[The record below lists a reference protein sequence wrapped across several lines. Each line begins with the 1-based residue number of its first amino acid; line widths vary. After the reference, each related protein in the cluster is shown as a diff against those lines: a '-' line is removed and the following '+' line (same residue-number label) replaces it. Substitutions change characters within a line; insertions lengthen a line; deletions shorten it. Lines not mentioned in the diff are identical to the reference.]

1 MLDGFSAV
9 TYALCKKYTNG
20 AIQSI
25 VESFSEGMHFQG
37 SVATKDDLPDN
48 PEKGDLYIIR
58 DTGTKVVYDGNEWVE
73 FEQNFYTKAEVDAK
87 LREVEAKIPSTENYA
102 TKQALLEEINRA
114 KNRENAIASSIPT
127 KTSQLTNDSGF
138 LTRHQD
144 ISGKAD
150 KSYVDAKLNQ
160 KQDKLTAGD
169 HITINNNVISAVI
182 PDLSQYATQEWVEN
196 KNYITAEE
204 VEELV
209 DDKGYATEQWVED
222 KGYLTEHQSLANY
235 YTKDE
240 LYDID
245 EIDEILTDKQDKL
258 IAGENISIVDNVI
271 SATGG
276 GSSGK
281 MGRNFTT
288 DITVGHLASGTYISA
303 NDSIADILYR
313 ILYEVSPEGVSLF
326 YGALDDLPTDVSD
339 LTEVRGLDKSS
350 LLTQGYTQFI
360 IAGDPQTEEG
370 QWVVFAIPKADG
382 VRIKKIHNDGALMF
396 DIPFTTYETAT
407 HHITSYLDTKQYNED
422 VGGSSYVLEFEE
434 S

>member
-58 DTGTKVVYDGNEWVE
+58 DAGVKVVYDGNEWVE

-87 LREVEAKIPSTENYA
+87 LREVESKIPSTVNYA

-114 KNRENAIASSIPT
+114 KSKENEIASSIPK

-138 LTRHQD
+138 LTKHQD

-150 KSYVDAKLNQ
+150 KSYVDSKLNQ
-160 KQDKLTAGD
+160 KQNKLTAGD
-169 HITINNNVISAVI
+169 HINITNNVISAVI
-182 PDLSQYATQEWVEN
+182 PDLNQYATKEWVEN
-196 KNYITAEE
+196 KSYITADEAAA
-204 VEELV
+204 LV
-209 DDKGYATEQWVED
+209 DGKGFATEQWVED

-240 LYDID
+240 LYDVD
-245 EIDEILTDKQDKL
+245 EVDELLDDKQNKL
-258 IAGENISIVDNVI
+258 VAGENISIVDNVI
-271 SATGG
+271 SAIGG

-281 MGRNFTT
+281 IGRTFTT
-288 DITVGHLASGTYISA
+288 DITVGHLASGTRINE
-303 NDSIADILYR
+303 NDTIADILYR

-326 YGALDDLPTDVSD
+326 YGALDDLPTDVSG

-350 LLTQGYTQFI
+350 LLTQGYTQNV
-360 IAGDPQTEEG
+360 AADDPDEG
-370 QWVVFAIPKADG
+370 QWVVFAIPKEDG
-382 VRIKKIHNDGALMF
+382 IRIKKIHNEGAELF
-396 DIPFTTYETAT
+396 DVPFTTYETAT
-407 HHITSYLDTKQYNED
+407 HHITSYLDTKQYD
-422 VGGSSYVLEFEE
+422 ADLGGKNYVLEFEE
-434 S
+434 NQ